1 MEPLEPQAVPVP
13 LDLTRTRRGARALLM
28 LPDESVRGRV
38 ISLLNDA
45 RHKWSVVNTRDAAEE
60 VLRHTRCEIA
70 VINADD
76 VDHALALVEAIR
88 GVAAHTKFILLAS
101 KPSLALVS
109 RAMRAEVS
117 DVLANDVAVDE
128 LQQSIDRAI
137 RRARAELDVQERID
151 RLTDICRRLSLS
163 RDEIG
168 EQVETLCDDLVNAY
182 KEIAEQVNE
191 ATMASEFRT
200 LLAQELDLEDLL
212 RTALEYLLTKTGPT
226 NAAVFL
232 PTPDADWDL
241 GAYVN
246 YDCPRSES
254 EIFISHLA
262 TQVCPHLAEE
272 HEVVRF
278 VDAEELAA
286 YFGDEASFLVNSQL
300 IAFSCMS
307 EDDTLAIV
315 FLFRDNRDPFPD
327 ELAGTLDLLRE
338 IFARQIAAVLKVHHR
353 AKPEWPNEADS
364 DGVDEEDDY
373 GFLGGLAA

>member
-1 MEPLEPQAVPVP
+1 MEPLEPQAISRPIET
-13 LDLTRTRRGARALLM
+13 TRTQRGARALLL

-45 RHKWSVVNTRDAAEE
+45 KHKWSTVDSRDAADE

-70 VINADD
+70 V
-76 VDHALALVEAIR
+76 VDANDIDQAFALVEALR
-88 GVAAHTKFILLAS
+88 SAAPTIKLVLLAN
-101 KPSLALVS
+101 KPSLALLT
-109 RAMRAEVS
+109 RAMRAEIA
-117 DVLANDVAVDE
+117 DVLASDAAKDE
-128 LQQSIDRAI
+128 LQQAIDRAI

-168 EQVETLCDDLVNAY
+168 EQVEVLCDDLVNAY
-182 KEIAEQVNE
+182 KEIADQVSE
-191 ATMASEFRT
+191 ATMVSEFRT

-232 PTPDADWDL
+232 PTPENDWDL

-254 EIFISHLA
+254 ERFISHLA
-262 TQVCPHLAEE
+262 TQVCPHLADES
-272 HEVVRF
+272 EVVRF
-278 VDAEELAA
+278 IDAKEFAGFIGE
-286 YFGDEASFLVNSQL
+286 EASFLASSQL
-300 IAFSCMS
+300 IAFPCRH
-307 EDDTLAIV
+307 DDEALAIV
-315 FLFRDNRDPFPD
+315 FLFRDNRDAFPD

-338 IFARQIAAVLKVHHR
+338 IFARQISAVLKVHHR
-353 AKPEWPNEADS
+353 AKPEWPNEV